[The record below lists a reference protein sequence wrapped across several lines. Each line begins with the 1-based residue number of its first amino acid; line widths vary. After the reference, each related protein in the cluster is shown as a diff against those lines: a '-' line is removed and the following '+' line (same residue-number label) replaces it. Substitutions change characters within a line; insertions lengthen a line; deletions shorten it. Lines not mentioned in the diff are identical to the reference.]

1 MLENT
6 YAVIMAG
13 GKGERFWP
21 LSTSTRPK
29 QVLALLGDKPML
41 ATTVDYL
48 DGLIPPER
56 VLIITSAA
64 LVDVVRQAVCN
75 LPPEN
80 IIGEPFGRDT
90 AAACALG
97 AALVKAKCPDGAMCV
112 LTADHAIEHLDVFH
126 STIESGLRY
135 ALDNDV
141 LITIGLPPV
150 FPSTGF
156 GYIEAG
162 DEIPDGGPVKF
173 FKADRFVEKPDS
185 ETAAKYVAA
194 GNFFWNSGMF
204 MWAADA
210 FQQALQKHCPSLMD
224 MAARIEAVAWTP
236 DFDEHLAKE
245 YGKLDR
251 ISVDYAV
258 MEKADNIVMVKGQFA
273 WADVGSWP
281 ALADHLTPDTS
292 GNVTLGACEVLAS
305 HDNVVVS
312 RDRLTALVGVSDL
325 VVVQAA
331 KATLICPKSRAQD
344 VKQMVQQL
352 HECGI
357 YEDLL

>member
-48 DGLIPPER
+48 EGLVPPER
-56 VLIITSAA
+56 VLIITSVA
-64 LVDVVRQAVCN
+64 LIEVTRQAVRN

-97 AALVKAKCPDGAMCV
+97 AALVKAKCPDAAMCV
-112 LTADHAIEHLDVFH
+112 LTADHVIENLDVFH
-126 STIESGLRY
+126 STIESGLQY
-135 ALDNDV
+135 ALGNDV
-141 LITIGLPPV
+141 LITIGIPPA

-162 DEIPDGGPVKF
+162 DQIPDESPMDF
-173 FKADRFVEKPDS
+173 FKVGRFVEKPDS
-185 ETAAKYVAA
+185 ETAAEYLAA

-204 MWAADA
+204 MWTADT

-224 MAARIEAVAWTP
+224 MVARIEPVAWTP
-236 DFDEHLAKE
+236 DFDQHLAEE

-251 ISVDYAV
+251 ISVDYAI

-281 ALADHLTPDTS
+281 ALANHLTPDTS
-292 GNVTLGACEVLAS
+292 GNVTLGTCEVLAS

-331 KATLICPKSRAQD
+331 KATLICPKSKAED

-357 YEDLL
+357 YEHLL